1 MDEFVIIYELKINN
15 INLNLILI
23 NMNYVNYI
31 NEELEFLNSLE
42 GK

>member
-15 INLNLILI
+15 SNLNLFLI

-31 NEELEFLNSLE
+31 NEELEFINSLE

>member
-31 NEELEFLNSLE
+31 NEELEFINSLE